1 MEWLIGLF
9 FIGVVVL
16 SIYAVYKNEKK
27 KKVRVK
33 CDSCGAAMSYGRWK
47 ENDGCTQCGSDLF
60 SVDLEGRGRGQGITR
75 L

>member
-9 FIGVVVL
+9 FIAVIVVAIMATV
-16 SIYAVYKNEKK
+16 KNEKK
-27 KKVRVK
+27 KKVRVR
-33 CDSCGAAMSYGRWK
+33 CDSCGAAMTYGRWK

-60 SVDLEGRGRGQGITR
+60 SVDLETQGRGEGITR